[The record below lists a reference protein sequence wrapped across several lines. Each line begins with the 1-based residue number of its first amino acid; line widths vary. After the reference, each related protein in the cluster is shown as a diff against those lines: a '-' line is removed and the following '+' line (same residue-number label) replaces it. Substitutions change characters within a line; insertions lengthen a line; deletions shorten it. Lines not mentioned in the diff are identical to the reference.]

1 MEGKPLRSRFS
12 FIFKQKCV
20 THTHAHTNI
29 HTHTRTHTQTYT
41 HKRAR
46 IAADLNPAQQQHH
59 SIEIALKRMSEVRAS
74 VLDRFTLSTRCDD
87 ADEACTFLPRGFPL
101 ARRKGVNVEAAAR
114 VRVEP
119 RTAVFN
125 NFSVMMV
132 EVPTKRNNFYESGI
146 LSYWI
151 YFRSVR

>member
-1 MEGKPLRSRFS
+1 MNVKPTIYSITVLKTKINSTLQIRLLE
-12 FIFKQKCV
+12 IAEKWAQV
-20 THTHAHTNI
+20 TCYC
-29 HTHTRTHTQTYT
+29 QV
-41 HKRAR
+41 
-46 IAADLNPAQQQHH
+46 DLNPVEQQQHH
-59 SIEIALKRMSEVRAS
+59 SIERALKRISEVRAS

-151 YFRSVR
+151 YFRSVRWIKR